1 MKLTKISGKLALI
14 ALAAACL
21 LAVPALSM
29 PMGDGTCQQGHG
41 AMFDLKNNLTP
52 EELDNMTLGELKEL
66 QKESMNQTHFC
77 PAGDKNCSQD
87 GKGPGDRMERDGQ
100 CSQMMGRDGQGAQMM
115 GRDGQCCQMMG
126 RDGQCCQMMGRDG
139 QGAQMRERDGSQSC
153 RFQGACSEDGAGRNM
168 FRGHPAAMLMGDLN
182 AEDLNNMTVSQV
194 RDLIQTKM
202 QELDNMTLSQIKQ
215 LNLENGQKM
224 ENMTLSELKEEK
236 KNRQEVA
243 GILSLASFRPQPEA

>member
-1 MKLTKISGKLALI
+1 
-14 ALAAACL
+14 
-21 LAVPALSM
+21 
-29 PMGDGTCQQGHG
+29 
-41 AMFDLKNNLTP
+41 
-52 EELDNMTLGELKEL
+52 
-66 QKESMNQTHFC
+66 
-77 PAGDKNCSQD
+77 
-87 GKGPGDRMERDGQ
+87 
-100 CSQMMGRDGQGAQMM
+100 
-115 GRDGQCCQMMG
+115 
-126 RDGQCCQMMGRDG
+126 
-139 QGAQMRERDGSQSC
+139 
-153 RFQGACSEDGAGRNM
+153 
-168 FRGHPAAMLMGDLN
+168 MLMGDLN